1 MTGHEESM
9 TTLQILQEGEIVAT
23 PSENIRRPISG
34 EVQRFATHIRT
45 NAKGR
50 PHVLMIT
57 PASPR
62 QSVLR
67 LAYEAA
73 LGLVQINESPVL
85 VMDLQPQQPG
95 ASQPVPGLKTA
106 ANPAEAGNS
115 DEDTLRPATADIPTL
130 TVIRPLDG
138 EDAAS
143 YVSSPRFARIMEDA
157 KKSFAHI
164 LIATDCVL
172 QSASGLVAASLCDNV
187 VLVVKEDTPTTTNL
201 LEVKRALLR
210 NRAKLLGF
218 IYEKR

>member
-1 MTGHEESM
+1 M
-9 TTLQILQEGEIVAT
+9 TTLQILQQSEMAAT
-23 PSENIRRPISG
+23 PSENISRPISG
-34 EVQRFATHIRT
+34 EVQRFATQIRT

-50 PHVLMIT
+50 PQVLMIT

-62 QSVLR
+62 KSVLR

-95 ASQPVPGLKTA
+95 TSKPVPGHKTA
-106 ANPAEAGNS
+106 ANPAEANKN
-115 DEDTLRPATADIPTL
+115 DENTLPPATADIPTL

-143 YVSSPRFARIMEDA
+143 YVSSPKFARIMEDA

-172 QSASGLVAASLCDNV
+172 HSAGGLVAANLCDNV
-187 VLVVKEDTPTTTNL
+187 VLVVKEDTPTNEL